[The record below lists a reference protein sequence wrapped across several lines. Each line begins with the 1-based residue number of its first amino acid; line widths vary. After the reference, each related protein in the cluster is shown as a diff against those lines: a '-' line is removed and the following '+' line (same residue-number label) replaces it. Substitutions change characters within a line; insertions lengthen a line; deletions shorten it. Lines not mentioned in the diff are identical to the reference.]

1 MKAILVGTVVILMAI
16 ILGWIT
22 FSKSPDKTEIRIE
35 TKKIEHDAE
44 IVVEKSKAALD
55 EAGKKGK
62 ELLNQR

>member
-62 ELLNQR
+62 ELLNQQ